1 MARGDLHGAAST
13 LDLLGLGAEVPDTG
27 HLHWFLHSR
36 ARLRILQGLVREG
49 LADLLELG
57 RRFQALGGHNPA
69 IIPWRSEAAL
79 GLLQLGDRQEGRRL
93 AAEEVELARRWG
105 APRALGKALRAAGL
119 LEGGATGLALLR
131 EATAVLADSPALL
144 ERAWTLT
151 DFGAALR
158 RANRRAEARAPL
170 REGLALAHRC
180 GAAPLEQR
188 AHDELVAAGSRPRRV
203 ALSGV
208 ESLTPS
214 EQRIAAMAAQA
225 MTNRDIAQALFVTP
239 KTVEMHLNNI
249 FRKLSISSRTQL
261 PQALATPL
269 AEQVSGLVDRR

>member
-1 MARGDLHGAAST
+1 MTRGDLDGAAST

-36 ARLRILQGLVREG
+36 ARLRILQGRVQDG

-79 GLLQLGDRQEGRRL
+79 ALLQLGDQQQARRL
-93 AAEEVELARRWG
+93 AAEEVELARCWG
-105 APRALGKALRAAGL
+105 TPRAVGKALRAAGL
-119 LEGGATGLALLR
+119 VEGGATGLELLA
-131 EATAVLADSPALL
+131 EATAVLGDSPALL
-144 ERAWTLT
+144 ERAEALT
-151 DFGAALR
+151 NLGAALR
-158 RANRRAEARAPL
+158 RANRRTEARAPL
-170 REGLALAHRC
+170 RAGLALAHRC

-188 AHDELVAAGSRPRRV
+188 AHDELLAAVARPRRL

-239 KTVEMHLNNI
+239 KTVEMHLNNA
-249 FRKLSISSRTQL
+249 FRKLGISSRTQL
-261 PQALATPL
+261 PQALTA
-269 AEQVSGLVDRR
+269 VI